1 MAITNDDFDRL
12 RHELDVKIATVTVEQ
27 VNAATAI
34 AAYAERIN
42 GVELRVDSLAN
53 EMDRRFDSVHEE
65 MNRRFESQSA
75 EMNRRFIS
83 AVWDSNRRFDAQ
95 TAEMNRRFDAASAR
109 IDRLDRKL
117 DTRFNWQTVTM
128 VALGLI
134 AIFNDVIQAGLGL

>member
-42 GVELRVDSLAN
+42 GIELRVDSLAN
-53 EMDRRFDSVHEE
+53 EMDRRFDGVANDTERLH
-65 MNRRFESQSA
+65 A
-75 EMNRRFIS
+75 EMNRRF
-83 AVWDSNRRFDAQ
+83 DSVANEMNRRFDAQ
-95 TAEMNRRFDAASAR
+95 TAETNRRFDEATAR
-109 IDRLDRKL
+109 IDRLDKKL
-117 DTRFNWQTVTM
+117 DVRFGWQTVIM

-134 AIFNDVIQAGLGL
+134 AIFNDVIQGALGL

>member
-42 GVELRVDSLAN
+42 GIELRVDSLAN
-53 EMDRRFDSVHEE
+53 EMDRRFDRVANDTERLHAE
-65 MNRRFESQSA
+65 MSRRFDSVA
-75 EMNRRFIS
+75 NEM
-83 AVWDSNRRFDAQ
+83 NRRFDAQ
-95 TAEMNRRFDAASAR
+95 TAETNRRFDEATAR
-109 IDRLDRKL
+109 IDRLDKKL
-117 DTRFNWQTVTM
+117 DVRFGWQTVIM

-134 AIFNDVIQAGLGL
+134 AIFNDVIQGALGL

>member
-34 AAYAERIN
+34 SAYGERIN
-42 GVELRVDSLAN
+42 GIELRVDALAN
-53 EMDRRFDSVHEE
+53 EMDRRFDSVANE
-65 MNRRFESQSA
+65 M
-75 EMNRRFIS
+75 
-83 AVWDSNRRFDAQ
+83 NRRFDAQ
-95 TAEMNRRFDAASAR
+95 TAEMNRRFDDANAR

-117 DTRFNWQTVTM
+117 DVRFGWQTVLM

-134 AIFNDVIQAGLGL
+134 AIFNDVIQGALGL